1 MQLSTKVNPGLLKNI
16 KHLPVDEQ
24 ERVLHLLK
32 ELKEA
37 EEKEQARDGFM
48 PFIKKV
54 WPAFIEGRHHK
65 IMAEAFERVINGDL
79 KRLIVNMPPRHT
91 KSEFASY
98 LLPAWFLGQYPEK
111 KVIQTAHTAELSVGF
126 GRKVRNL
133 VDSDDYKEIFPDLSL
148 RADSKAAGRWSTSQG
163 GEYFA
168 IGVGGAVTGKGA
180 DLLII
185 DDPHSEQEGQSAD
198 PAVFDKVYE

>member
-1 MQLSTKVNPGLLKNI
+1 MKLSEKVNPDLLQNI
-16 KHLPVDEQ
+16 KSLPSV
-24 ERVLHLLK
+24 
-32 ELKEA
+32 
-37 EEKEQARDGFM
+37 EQARVLDLLKKLQETEEIEESREGFM

-111 KVIQTAHTAELSVGF
+111 
-126 GRKVRNL
+126 
-133 VDSDDYKEIFPDLSL
+133 
-148 RADSKAAGRWSTSQG
+148 
-163 GEYFA
+163 
-168 IGVGGAVTGKGA
+168 
-180 DLLII
+180 
-185 DDPHSEQEGQSAD
+185 
-198 PAVFDKVYE
+198 